1 MMLILPCVVGLFVLA
16 EPIIKFLFEYGAWT
30 SESTHAVALAIMI
43 QVFVLPAM
51 LVSQI
56 YSKTLYAAQDV
67 KTPVKTSIIS
77 LSIAAVLYLI
87 LFPIVG
93 YLAIPIGVVVSGYLK
108 NYLLGRACHKRGLA
122 KHDGR
127 TVRSIIAFGAWATL
141 LGFALKTITI
151 SSIWVLGLAIGG
163 YGIIY
168 LPVAYIIDRKIHA

>member
-1 MMLILPCVVGLFVLA
+1 MVVMYNHSLMALLNQFLILLLR
-16 EPIIKFLFEYGAWT
+16 
-30 SESTHAVALAIMI
+30 
-43 QVFVLPAM
+43 QVIL
-51 LVSQI
+51 
-56 YSKTLYAAQDV
+56 
-67 KTPVKTSIIS
+67 
-77 LSIAAVLYLI
+77 LYLT

-127 TVRSIIAFGAWATL
+127 TLRSIIAFGAWAVL
-141 LGFALKTITI
+141 LGLALNTITI

-168 LPVAYIIDRKIHA
+168 LPVAYLIDRKIHA